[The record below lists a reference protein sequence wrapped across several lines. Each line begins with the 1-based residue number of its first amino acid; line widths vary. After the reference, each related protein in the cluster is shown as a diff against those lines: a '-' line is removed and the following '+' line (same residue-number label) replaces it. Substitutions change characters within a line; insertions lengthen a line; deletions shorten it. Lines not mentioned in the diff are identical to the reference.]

1 MVYYAI
7 TPKFKAALPNI
18 TRYVS
23 ERESHYRVYEL
34 LRTYDLADEQEAIE
48 ASSWCELAEIGETYE
63 TDNFKIEV
71 IDDDD

>member
-1 MVYYAI
+1 MIYYAI
-7 TPKFKAALPNI
+7 TPKFKTTLPNI

-34 LRTYDLADEQEAIE
+34 LTKYGLAEEQEAIE

>member
-1 MVYYAI
+1 MIYYAI
-7 TPKFKAALPNI
+7 NPRFKTTLPNI

-23 ERESHYRVYEL
+23 ERQPHYRVYEL
-34 LRTYDLADEQEAIE
+34 LTKHGLAADQEAIE

-63 TDNFKIEV
+63 MDNFKIEV